1 MNLIEDRDYQRLYL
15 RAPYHERVL
24 YDDKGF
30 VFHAK
35 SLNLS
40 EGGLLMDEIPHF
52 PGVGGI
58 CSLMLAIPSYPYFK
72 NYTIEKLQEH
82 SNDLL
87 SLSIIK
93 VKGEVVRKQGLNSV
107 TDQIFLSRVGI
118 RFDNLSVNDKKM
130 IADYVDV
137 FASNLIYLQ
146 VLIDNL
152 DHNEENLVRLRL
164 ICGYLGYN
172 REEKVSLLAKKIHHD
187 YQSLQW
193 L

>member
-1 MNLIEDRDYQRLYL
+1 MNLITDRDYQRLYL
-15 RAPYHERVL
+15 RAPYKERVL
-24 YDDKGF
+24 YKDNDF

-35 SLNLS
+35 SLNIS

-52 PGVGGI
+52 PEVGEI

-72 NYTIEKLQEH
+72 NYTFEKLKEH
-82 SNDLL
+82 NNDLL

-93 VKGEVVRKQGLNSV
+93 VRGEVVRKLGIDSV
-107 TDQIFLSRVGI
+107 IDQLFLSRVGI
-118 RFDNLSVNDKKM
+118 RFESLGGSDKK
-130 IADYVDV
+130 IISNYVDV

-146 VLIDNL
+146 VLLDNIE
-152 DHNEENLVRLRL
+152 HNKENLEKIRL
-164 ICGYLGYN
+164 ISHYLGYDDQ
-172 REEKVSLLAKKIHHD
+172 EKLSLLSKQISHD